1 MRRLIYTAAAALAC
15 LSCIHEFPEPDILPE
30 QGDEEKTRVT
40 FRVSNAFR
48 TRSSVDVDDE
58 AVNDINIYAYRD
70 GLLETTAYFETPGVV
85 VMELTKGA
93 VYNLYAVANV
103 GQKSGSVKEPNMAN
117 YPCAVSSVSALKG
130 GIPMSWKKEG
140 IRIAGRSQDISI
152 TLERLA
158 ARIGFSVDAS
168 LLSGLQVN
176 SVKVMQM
183 AKTVRPFQAGGS
195 KAANISEVT
204 AGDVATS
211 ADLSIINRGG
221 TAYFLAMEN
230 VQGNLLP
237 DNKDPWK
244 KIPSSIGTASMACTY
259 LEVECSFLEGSL
271 YSGTV
276 KYRFYPGDDN
286 TSDFSIRRNTDMRI
300 VMCPTGPGLK
310 EISWKV
316 TSNVSIRD
324 GFAWGYID
332 EGRHRA
338 DDMYL
343 GELFCYYVE
352 IGEELS
358 DHFGGDISGCSLE
371 FVSADGGSISFED
384 YDISSEWRCMYATGT
399 CRGAGTGE
407 VWLRGP
413 DGERVTPVGG
423 GFRIQKPKIVLSYSS
438 YVDAE
443 ETDFSIDEQPW
454 CVINEGKE
462 RLHVYFT
469 DSDGYN
475 LNTDYWTGYDL
486 SVFSFDRD
494 PYIESRFGIES
505 TLDAEVIMGT
515 ANSNGPVAIY
525 DITCRNDGT
534 NEDLNLALC
543 DALAARDAFY
553 IDIDE
558 SNHGIGTSVDL
569 YLDFQAITLT
579 LVDNGW
585 AKYGNTQLALKV
597 DNPSNL
603 PLTIRGWQVNR
614 TNTDWNAIYRNEIID
629 DVENGMILSDIN
641 YITSSYYSS
650 QLPLHVQSFVIYSER
665 NGGGDRYIADGN
677 LMVYNIYGVQTDD
690 IVMTTSY
697 MKSGQEALHHLIDV
711 QMPGTRLTRNKLT
724 LVDNLEDGSLTYSI
738 IYGDDPDNPGYNNQ
752 GMWLYSQG
760 TLISKANTT
769 LDTYTNVTAMNLS
782 NLFSRYDSKG
792 AYGLTIT
799 YDSSAGQLYAKCTKG
814 NLFGIKMDVNITG
827 TVQGYVKT
835 YPNGTWGSG
844 KDNNCSATISKTVTG
859 VTVTSSN
866 TSIDGGAIKSGM
878 DAIYAQTFYDSKNAI
893 GSSNNYQ
900 HAAHPTSM
908 DIKLQ
913 IRLNSASGTEL
924 YPITLTW
931 NDTKLSYYHS
941 QDGTT
946 YTPTITKT
954 MPLFNMIRVE
964 EK

>member
-15 LSCIHEFPEPDILPE
+15 LSCIHEFPEPDISP
-30 QGDEEKTRVT
+30 DEGTGEKTTVT
-40 FRVSNAFR
+40 FRVSNAFM
-48 TRSSVDVDDE
+48 TRSSVDVDDD

-70 GLLETTAYFETPGVV
+70 GLLETSVYVGSPGVV

-103 GQKSGSVKEPNMAN
+103 GQKSGSVKEANMTN
-117 YPCAVSSVSALKG
+117 FPCSVSSISALKG
-130 GIPMSWKKEG
+130 GIPMSWKKEQ
-140 IRIAGRSQDISI
+140 IRIAGKSQDVNI

-176 SVKVMQM
+176 SVKVMQT
-183 AKTVRPFQAGGS
+183 AKTVRPFQNGGS
-195 KAANISEVT
+195 KAANLSEVMT
-204 AGDVATS
+204 GDVATS
-211 ADLSIINRGG
+211 SDLSIINRGG
-221 TAYFLAMEN
+221 TAYFLALEN

-237 DNKDPWK
+237 NNRDPWQ
-244 KIPSSIGTASMACTY
+244 KIPTSIGTASLACTY
-259 LEVECSFLEGSL
+259 LEVECSFLEESL

-338 DDMYL
+338 DDLYL
-343 GELFCYYVE
+343 GEQFCYYVE
-352 IGEELS
+352 LS
-358 DHFGGDISGCSLE
+358 DELTGHFGGDLSGCTLE
-371 FVSADGGSISFED
+371 LVSADGGSITFDD
-384 YDISSEWRCMYATGT
+384 YDISSEWRCMYAIGT
-399 CRGAGTGE
+399 CGGVGTGE
-407 VWLRGP
+407 IWLCGP
-413 DGERVTPVGG
+413 EGERVTPVGT
-423 GFRIQKPKIVLSYSS
+423 GFRIQKPKVILSYSS
-438 YVDAE
+438 RVDPD
-443 ETDFSIDEQPW
+443 ETDYVIDEQPW
-454 CVINEGKE
+454 CVINEGKQ
-462 RLHVYFT
+462 RLNVYFA
-469 DSDGYN
+469 DSNGYN

-486 SVFSFDRD
+486 SIFSFDRD
-494 PYIESRFGIES
+494 PYMESGFGIES
-505 TLDAEVIMGT
+505 TLDAELILGT

-525 DITCRNDGT
+525 DITCRNDGS

-543 DALAARDAFY
+543 EALAARDAFY

-558 SNHGIGTSVDL
+558 VNYGIGTSVDM
-569 YLDFQAITLT
+569 YIDFAEITLT

-585 AKYGNTQLALKV
+585 AKYGDTQLALKV
-597 DNPSNL
+597 DNPSNV

-614 TNTDWNAIYRNEIID
+614 TNTSWNAIYRNEIID

-650 QLPLHVQSFVIYSER
+650 QLPLHVQSFVIHSDR
-665 NGGGDRYIADGN
+665 SGGADRYIEDGD
-677 LMVYNIYGVQTDD
+677 LMVYNIYGVRTDD

-697 MKSGQEALHHLIDV
+697 MKSGQEALHHLVDV
-711 QMPGTRLTRNKLT
+711 QMPYNRLTRNKLT

-738 IYGDDPDNPGYNNQ
+738 IYGDDPENPGYNNQ

-769 LDTYTNVTAMNLS
+769 LDTYTNVTALNLT

-792 AYGLTIT
+792 AYALTIT

-827 TVQGYVKT
+827 TVQGYVET
-835 YPNGTWGSG
+835 HPNGTWGSG
-844 KDNNCSATISKTVTG
+844 KDNYCTATISKTVTG
-859 VTVTSSN
+859 VSVAGTN
-866 TSIDGGAIKSGM
+866 TSIDGGAIKAGM
-878 DAIYAQTFYDSKNAI
+878 DAIYAQTFFDSKNAI
-893 GSSNNYQ
+893 GSSNSYQ

-913 IRLNSASGTEL
+913 IKLNSASGTEL

-931 NDTKLSYYHS
+931 SDTKLSYYHS
-941 QDGTT
+941 QDAAT
-946 YTPTITKT
+946 YTPTLTKT
-954 MPLFNMIRVE
+954 MPAFNMIRVE
-964 EK
+964 ER